1 MEGGL
6 TLKGNYNIQQVADV
20 TGLSKQVIRKWEER
34 YQLIQPERMDNGYRI
49 YQDHDIATL
58 LRVKRL
64 SDEGYSIK
72 QAAILIEKEREN
84 DTSVVDYAIIPQVEE
99 WNDYVFKLLEGGA
112 NCEELELNRV
122 LHQAHQDLG
131 LDKFLGSVVL
141 PFLREVGSRWEKKQW
156 DEYQEAVSSM
166 VVRDFLVQIR
176 RNYPYR
182 EESPLVL
189 GACLPG
195 ELHEVPLHILL
206 LQFMVRGW
214 KSFMIGA
221 SPAPGSIEALIDR
234 LKPKVVLLSASTSL
248 PLSEHPDTLA
258 KLDYFA
264 KAYPKIKFYAGGN
277 GVEKYLEQH
286 SLETIQFA
294 ENPSMILNDKMNTTY

>member
-1 MEGGL
+1 MEGGSA
-6 TLKGNYNIQQVADV
+6 LKGNYNIQQVADV

-34 YQLIQPERMDNGYRI
+34 YKLIVPERMDNGYRI

-72 QAAILIEKEREN
+72 QAAILIDKEREN
-84 DTSVVDYAIIPQVEE
+84 DTTGVSLAPLPQVEE
-99 WNDYVFKLLEGGA
+99 WNDYVFQLLENGA
-112 NCEELELNRV
+112 NCEELEINRI

-131 LDKFLGSVVL
+131 LDKFLNTVVL
-141 PFLREVGSRWEKKQW
+141 PFLREVGTRWEKKQW

-182 EESPLVL
+182 DESPLVL

-221 SPAPGSIEALIDR
+221 SPAPGSIEALIER
-234 LKPKVVLLSASTSL
+234 LRPKIVLLSASTSV
-248 PLSEHPDTLA
+248 PLHQHPETLEQ
-258 KLDYFA
+258 LDLFA
-264 KAYPKIKFYAGGN
+264 KAYPKIKFYAGGK
-277 GVEKYLEQH
+277 GIEEYLETHQLD
-286 SLETIQFA
+286 SIQYA
-294 ENPSMILNDKMNTTY
+294 PNPMAILSDQTTVQ

>member
-1 MEGGL
+1 M
-6 TLKGNYNIQQVADV
+6 KGNYNIQQVADV

-34 YQLIQPERMDNGYRI
+34 YRLIVPERMDNGYRI

-72 QAAILIEKEREN
+72 QAAILITKEREN
-84 DTSVVDYAIIPQVEE
+84 ETSSETLTPLPQVEE
-99 WNDYVFKLLEGGA
+99 WNDYVFQLLENGA
-112 NCEELELNRV
+112 NCEELEINRI

-131 LDKFLGSVVL
+131 LDKFLNSAVL
-141 PFLREVGSRWEKKQW
+141 PFLREVGTRWEKKQW
-156 DEYQEAVSSM
+156 DEHQEAVSSM

-182 EESPLVL
+182 DEAPLVL

-221 SPAPGSIEALIDR
+221 SPAPGSIEALIER
-234 LKPKVVLLSASTSL
+234 LRPKIVLLSASTSV
-248 PLSEHPDTLA
+248 PLLEHPETLE
-258 KLDYFA
+258 KLDLFA
-264 KAYPKIKFYAGGN
+264 KAYPKINFYAGGN
-277 GVEKYLEQH
+277 GIEKYLETH
-286 SLETIQFA
+286 PLDAIHYA
-294 ENPSMILNDKMNTTY
+294 PDLVAILSKQNTVH